1 MDGWQESPK
10 MLPKIL
16 AFLKVEYLFAHFL
29 IDTAQQLAHLKL
41 GAWTVG
47 TYAVVL
53 FKAAIEVI
61 LDRFFTRFFEFAN
74 LDELFLNIG
83 MVIGL
88 VVEFECQKQKNG
100 ESVTCDF
107 VHRSILRDLEFR
119 HCLGLLS
126 QARGSDFGIFANE
139 REDKIRKQA

>member
-1 MDGWQESPK
+1 MIPET
-10 MLPKIL
+10 L

-41 GAWTVG
+41 GASSVG

-61 LDRFFTRFFEFAN
+61 LDGFFTRFFEFAN
-74 LDELFLNIG
+74 LDELLLNIG
-83 MVIGL
+83 VVIGL
-88 VVEFECQKQKNG
+88 VVKFKSKEQKNG
-100 ESVTCDF
+100 ECVAGDF
-107 VHRSILRDLEFR
+107 VHRFILCDLEFR

-139 REDKIRKQA
+139 LEHKIRTRA